1 MDAWTIP
8 PDAIGDGPG
17 RWEQNYRTIF
27 ETSGS
32 GMAVFD
38 EDMTVSMVNR
48 EFERLTGYGREEL
61 LGRPWTEFVAPGDLE
76 RMNSCHARLRSHPGE
91 APGRYSLSLLDGKG
105 GWREMSATV
114 NLIPETGRIV
124 ASFFD
129 VSELKRLNRA
139 LEDSERMYRLLA
151 DNVNDVIW
159 TLDTTLRYTYV
170 SPSVERIRGFR
181 VEEMLNQPLR
191 KFLAP
196 SSVDT
201 AEAFFFEELVTGG
214 PDKDIRYRERTL
226 EVEVIN
232 RSGATRWAELKI
244 TAFLNEDGFPRS
256 FLGVS
261 RDITQ
266 RRKAELALRESED
279 RYRAI
284 VQDQMELVCR
294 WRPDGTLTF
303 VNDAC
308 CRYFGVS
315 GETLLGQN
323 FLMWLPEEVRW
334 ERKVRAAALGPG
346 RPVEIVEHR
355 IVDRN
360 GEIRWIQWTDRV
372 IPDRTGRGVEI
383 QSVGRDMT
391 ERHKTEEALQKSERL
406 LADIINFLPDATL
419 AVDLEGK
426 VIAWNR
432 AIEEMTGVFAAD
444 ILGKGDY
451 EHALPFYG
459 CRRPMLVD
467 LVLHPDREI
476 ERHYT
481 FLAREKDVLVVETD
495 LPFVRGRNH
504 CMWGKASPIYDQDGA
519 IVGSIESIR
528 DITERKRMEN
538 ALIARERELDNK
550 SRYLEEANT
559 ALNVL
564 LKHIEKDKEEI
575 RENMFVNI
583 RKLLVPYLEKLGA
596 SSLSPEQRACLD
608 ITRSNLENI
617 TSPFLANMTVRH
629 YNLTPREVEIARLIR
644 EGRTTKEIA
653 GLLNLSARSVDFHR
667 LNIRRKL
674 KLPERKT
681 NLRSTLLSFS

>member
-1 MDAWTIP
+1 MDSWTLP
-8 PDAIGDGPG
+8 LHAVEGDLEHS
-17 RWEQNYRTIF
+17 EQDYRTIF
-27 ETSGS
+27 ETAGS
-32 GMAVFD
+32 GMAVI
-38 EDMTVSMVNR
+38 EKDMTVSMVNR
-48 EFERLTGYGREEL
+48 EFECLTGYGRKEL
-61 LGRPWTEFVAPGDLE
+61 LGRSWTEFVAPGDLE
-76 RMNSCHARLRSHPGE
+76 KMKSCHSHLRDHPGE
-91 APGRYSLSLLDGKG
+91 APGKYSLSLLDGKG
-105 GWREMSATV
+105 VWKEMFATV
-114 NLIPETGRIV
+114 NVIPESGRIV

-129 VSELKRLNRA
+129 ISELKRLNRA
-139 LEDSERMYRLLA
+139 LEDTQRKYRLLA
-151 DNVNDVIW
+151 YNVNDVIW
-159 TLDTTLRYTYV
+159 TLDTSLRYTYV
-170 SPSVERIRGFR
+170 SPSVERIRGYK
-181 VEEMLNQPLR
+181 VAEMLNRPLR
-191 KFLAP
+191 NFLAP
-196 SSVDT
+196 SSIDA
-201 AEAFFFEELVTGG
+201 AEAFFLEELATAG
-214 PDKDIRYRERTL
+214 PDREIRYRERTL
-226 EVEVIN
+226 EVEVTHRN
-232 RSGATRWAELKI
+232 GANRWAELKI
-244 TAFLNEDGFPRS
+244 TAFLNEEGYPRS

-308 CRYFGVS
+308 CRYFGGN
-315 GETLLGQN
+315 GETLLGKN
-323 FLMWLPEEVRW
+323 FLRWLPEEVRW
-334 ERKVRAAALGPG
+334 ERKARAAALGPS
-346 RPVEIVEHR
+346 RPVEIIEHR

-360 GEIRWIQWTDRV
+360 GETRWLQWTDRV

-391 ERHKTEEALQKSERL
+391 ERHKTEEALRKSERL

-419 AVDLEGK
+419 AVDLEGRL
-426 VIAWNR
+426 IAWNR
-432 AIEEMTGVFAAD
+432 AIEEMTGVFACD
-444 ILGKGDY
+444 MLGKGNY

-467 LVLHPDREI
+467 LVLNPDQEM
-476 ERHYT
+476 EKHYT
-481 FLAREKDVLVVETD
+481 FLEREKDVLVVETD
-495 LPFVRGRNH
+495 LPFMRGRNR

-528 DITERKRMEN
+528 DITERKGMEN
-538 ALIARERELDNK
+538 ALIARERELDSK

-583 RKLLVPYLEKLGA
+583 KKLLVPYLERLGM

-608 ITRSNLENI
+608 ILRSNMENI
-617 TSPFLANMTVRH
+617 TSPFLANMTVRL

-644 EGRTTKEIA
+644 EGKTTKEIA
-653 GLLNLSARSVDFHR
+653 GMLHLSARSVDFHR

-674 KLPERKT
+674 KLSERKS